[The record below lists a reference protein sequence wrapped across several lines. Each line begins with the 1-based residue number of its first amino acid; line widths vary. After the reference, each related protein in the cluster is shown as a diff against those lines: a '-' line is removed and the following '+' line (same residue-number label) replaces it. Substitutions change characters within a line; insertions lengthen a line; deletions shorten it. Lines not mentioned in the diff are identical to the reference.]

1 MYNILQSKY
10 ISYHTLQQYE
20 EVIFIMVATVGFLM
34 IIAIVFLLLKG
45 KMSPIVVLAVIPSI
59 AALVLGYDPI
69 TIAGFIKKGISTTTS
84 NGILFIFSVIYFG
97 VLSDTGLF
105 DVIVNWL
112 VKKAGSNVIAVT
124 IATAII
130 ATIAHLDGT
139 TATTV
144 LITIPSLYPVYKRMN
159 IDARILLCLTGACM
173 GVMNLLPW
181 GGPTARA
188 ATVLAMDANEL
199 WHMLIPVQIAGLVV
213 NIVLAILLGMYAVRH
228 GAGIGKGVEV
238 SSDIKDSDTSLT
250 KSTPFLIFNLILTI
264 AVIAIL
270 SKGLATSYVVFLVA
284 LCILMAVNYPN
295 QKLQDKLVKKHAP
308 AALIISATLFA
319 AGAMVGV
326 FDGTGMLEA
335 MANAIMSVIPETLGK
350 YIHIIFGL
358 LALPLGLCIGT
369 DAYFYGIMP
378 LVIHVGETYGV
389 APLSTAMAMLIG
401 KNIALMVSPL
411 VPATFLAIGLTNTEL
426 KDHMKFS
433 IPPYYAVSVLML
445 IFGII
450 VQIIPV

>member
-1 MYNILQSKY
+1 
-10 ISYHTLQQYE
+10 
-20 EVIFIMVATVGFLM
+20 MVAAIGFLM
-34 IIAIVFLLLKG
+34 IIVIVALLLKG
-45 KMSPIVVLAVIPSI
+45 KMSPIVVLVIVPSI
-59 AALVLGYDPI
+59 AALILGHNPVDV
-69 TIAGFIKKGISTTTS
+69 ANMIKEGVKTTTN

-105 DVIVNWL
+105 DIIVDWL

-124 IATAII
+124 VATAII

-144 LITIPSLYPVYKRMN
+144 LITIPALYPVYKRMN
-159 IDARILLCLTGACM
+159 IDPKILLCITGACM

-188 ATVLAMDANEL
+188 ATVLQMDANDL
-199 WHMLIPVQIAGLVV
+199 WHILIPVQVIGLIL
-213 NIVLAILLGMYAVRH
+213 NLVLAVILGMMAVKN
-228 GAGIGKGVEV
+228 GAGKGKGEIVEV
-238 SSDIKDSDTSLT
+238 DQKAAAEADALR
-250 KSTPFLIFNLILTI
+250 KHGPLLVFNLILTI

-270 SKGLATSYVVFLVA
+270 SAGIATSYVVFMAA
-284 LCILMAVNYPN
+284 LCILLAVNYPD
-295 QKLQDKLVKKHAP
+295 QKLQDKLIKKHAP

-335 MANAIMSVIPETLGK
+335 MANAIMGVIPAALGK
-350 YIHIIFGL
+350 FIHVIFGI

-378 LVIHVGETYGV
+378 LVMQVGETYGV
-389 APLSTAMAMLIG
+389 ASLSTATAMIIG

-411 VPATFLAIGLTNTEL
+411 VPATFLAIGLTGTEL
-426 KDHMKFS
+426 RDHMKFS
-433 IPPYYAVSVLML
+433 IPPYYLISV
-445 IFGII
+445 ITVII
-450 VQIIPV
+450 CVIIGIIPV